1 MNWMLSLWWSSINWG
16 TGLML
21 PTLLF
26 TDWPMRSCYFAIDNL
41 SFWLASLDSENA
53 GFWLASVGYKY
64 RARKEKSSVAS
75 RPPPWKDLPQS
86 KCQSASQPANKPA
99 SHQAIQSRS
108 QEASQTAS
116 QQASQPTRGARV
128 AVQGRTLW
136 VWNDTVIVV
145 WMAVWVF
152 SIFSI
157 HKKGTL
163 FNSHFLFY
171 SD

>member
-1 MNWMLSLWWSSINWG
+1 
-16 TGLML
+16 
-21 PTLLF
+21 
-26 TDWPMRSCYFAIDNL
+26 MRSHYFAIHNL

-108 QEASQTAS
+108 QPAKKPVRQPAS
-116 QQASQPTRGARV
+116 QQASQPTRGARL

-136 VWNDTVIVV
+136 VWNDRVIVV